1 MRGLWY
7 TNTMQTTKR
16 IWALAAVAA
25 LAAGV
30 QAAGPKY
37 VFMFIGDGMGMPQR
51 MVAEDYS
58 RRSGRGPLAMNA
70 LPYQCLTRTASANAL
85 ITDSAAAAT
94 AMACG
99 EKSNNGALGVMPDG
113 RRIESVAEVAK
124 RKGMKVGIVTTVTI
138 VHATPAAFYAHRK
151 NRGESYR
158 IALDLVASGFD
169 FFAGGGV
176 YNKYDDKKD
185 SQYRG
190 NVFDLARAAGYAV
203 VREKGPFLAL
213 KPGAGKV
220 WGVFADEGLEFD
232 IDDHAVYPTLKEMV
246 AKGVELLDGPQGF
259 FMMAEGGKV
268 DYAAHANDAA
278 TTIKDVIAM
287 DDAVKV
293 ACAFAERHPDDTLIL
308 VTGDHETGGLAMGFV
323 GTGSKF
329 HIHLLERQKTSTES
343 FMKRIHGMLEKDP
356 GLTFESVKP
365 LVTENFGLIFDAS
378 AAKTADDRLLVLSKA
393 EIKELADAFAADV
406 AFVKARQQE
415 TRKHDVRRRQKFAA
429 TAKRLLGNHTGVGWS
444 SGSHTA
450 MPTMTNARGCGAE
463 RFIGLLENCDIGR
476 RLKELLR

>member
-1 MRGLWY
+1 
-7 TNTMQTTKR
+7 MQTNKKMLL
-16 IWALAAVAA
+16 LACGAA
-25 LAAGV
+25 LAAGLH
-30 QAAGPKY
+30 AAAPKY

-58 RRSGRGPLAMNA
+58 RRIGRGPLAMNA
-70 LPYQCLTRTASANAL
+70 LPYQGLTRTASANQL

-94 AMACG
+94 SIACG
-99 EKSNNGALGVMPDG
+99 VKANNGALGVTPDG
-113 RRIESVAEVAK
+113 QRVESVAELAK
-124 RKGMKVGIVTTVTI
+124 RKGMKVGIITTVTI

-158 IALDLVASGFD
+158 IALDLVGSGFD

-190 NVFDLARAAGYAV
+190 NVFDVARGAGYTV
-203 VREKGPFLAL
+203 VREKEPFLAL

-220 WGVFADEGLEFD
+220 WGVFADEGLDFE
-232 IDDHAVYPTLKEMV
+232 IDDQSRYPTLKEMV
-246 AKGVELLDGPQGF
+246 EKGVELLDGPDGF

-278 TTIKDVIAM
+278 TTLKDIIAM

-293 ACAFAERHPDDTLIL
+293 AYAFAQRHPDETLII

-329 HIHLLERQKTSTES
+329 HIQLLARQKCSTET
-343 FMKRIHGMLEKDP
+343 FMKRIHGMLVQDP
-356 GLTFESVKP
+356 GMPFEAVKP
-365 LVTENFGLIFDAS
+365 LVTENFGLIFDPAT
-378 AAKTADDRLLVLSKA
+378 AKTPDDRLLILSA
-393 EIKELADAFAADV
+393 PEIKELEAAYAADV
-406 AFVKARQQE
+406 AFVKSKQQE

-429 TAKRLLGNHTGVGWS
+429 TAKRLLGNHVGVGWS
-444 SGSHTA
+444 SGAHTA
-450 MPTMTNARGCGAE
+450 LPTTTTAQGVGAE
-463 RFIGLLENCDIGR
+463 KFIGLMENSDIGR
-476 RLKELLR
+476 RLKEILR

>member
-1 MRGLWY
+1 
-7 TNTMQTTKR
+7 MQTNKKMLL
-16 IWALAAVAA
+16 LACGAA
-25 LAAGV
+25 LAAGLH
-30 QAAGPKY
+30 AAAPKY

-51 MVAEDYS
+51 MVAEDFS

-70 LPYQCLTRTASANAL
+70 LPYQGLTRTASADQL

-94 AMACG
+94 SIACG
-99 EKSNNGALGVMPDG
+99 VKANNCALGVTPDG
-113 RRIESVAEVAK
+113 RRVESVAELAK
-124 RKGMKVGIVTTVTI
+124 RKGMKVGIITTVTI

-158 IALDLVASGFD
+158 IALDLVGSGFD

-185 SQYRG
+185 AQYRG
-190 NVFDLARAAGYAV
+190 NVFDLAREAGYTV
-203 VREKGPFLAL
+203 VREKEPFLAL

-220 WGVFADEGLEFD
+220 WGVFADEGLDFE
-232 IDDHAVYPTLKEMV
+232 IDDQSRYPTLKEMV
-246 AKGVELLDGPQGF
+246 AKGVELLDGPDGF

-278 TTIKDVIAM
+278 TTLKDIIAM

-293 ACAFAERHPDDTLIL
+293 AHAFAQRHPDETLII

-329 HIHLLERQKTSTES
+329 HIQLLARQKCSTET
-343 FMKRIHGMLEKDP
+343 FMKRIHGMLVKDP
-356 GLTFESVKP
+356 DMPFEAVKP
-365 LVTENFGLIFDAS
+365 LVTENFGLIFDPA
-378 AAKTADDRLLVLSKA
+378 AAKTPDDRLLILSEP
-393 EIKELADAFAADV
+393 EIKELEAAFLADV
-406 AFVKARQQE
+406 AFVKAKKQE

-429 TAKRLLGNHTGVGWS
+429 TAKRLLGNHVGVGWS
-444 SGSHTA
+444 SGAHTA
-450 MPTMTNARGCGAE
+450 LPTTTTAQGVGAE
-463 RFIGLLENCDIGR
+463 KFIGLMENSDIGR
-476 RLKELLR
+476 RLKEILR

>member
-1 MRGLWY
+1 MK
-7 TNTMQTTKR
+7 TKMK
-16 IWALAAVAA
+16 ILLLACGAA
-25 LAAGV
+25 LAAGLH
-30 QAAGPKY
+30 AAAPKY

-58 RRSGRGPLAMNA
+58 RRIGRGPLAMNA
-70 LPYQCLTRTASANAL
+70 LPYQCLTRTASANQL

-94 AMACG
+94 AIACG
-99 EKSNNGALGVMPDG
+99 VKANNGALGVTPDG
-113 RRIESVAEVAK
+113 QRVESVAEIAK
-124 RKGMKVGIVTTVTI
+124 GKGMKVGVITTVTI

-151 NRGESYR
+151 NRGDSYR
-158 IALDLVASGFD
+158 IALDLVGSGFD

-203 VREKGPFLAL
+203 VREKAPFLAL

-232 IDDHAVYPTLKEMV
+232 IDDQDTYPTLKEMV
-246 AKGVELLDGPQGF
+246 AKGVELLDGPGGF

-278 TTIKDVIAM
+278 TTIKDIIAM

-293 ACAFAERHPDDTLIL
+293 ARAFLERHPDETLVV

-329 HIHLLERQKTSTES
+329 HIQLLERQKCSTES
-343 FMKRIHGMLEKDP
+343 FMKRIHGMLKENP
-356 GLTFESVKP
+356 EMPFETVKP
-365 LVTENFGLIFDAS
+365 LVTENFGLLFDADD
-378 AAKTADDRLLVLSKA
+378 AKMPDDKLLVLSA
-393 EIKELADAFAADV
+393 SEIKELEDAYAADV
-406 AFVKARQQE
+406 AFVKAKKQE

-444 SGSHTA
+444 SGAHTA
-450 MPTMTNARGCGAE
+450 LPTTTTAQGCGAE
-463 RFIGLLENCDIGR
+463 KFIGLMENCDIGR
-476 RLKELLR
+476 RLKEILR

>member
-1 MRGLWY
+1 
-7 TNTMQTTKR
+7 MQMKKK
-16 IWALAAVAA
+16 ILLLACGAA
-25 LAAGV
+25 LAAGLH
-30 QAAGPKY
+30 AAAPKY

-94 AMACG
+94 AIACG

-124 RKGMKVGIVTTVTI
+124 RKGMKVGIVTVVTI

-169 FFAGGGV
+169 YFAGGGV

-190 NVFDLARAAGYAV
+190 NVFDLAREAGYAV

-268 DYAAHANDAA
+268 DYAAHATFTASS
-278 TTIKDVIAM
+278 IAM
-287 DDAVKV
+287 TSLIVVAASF
-293 ACAFAERHPDDTLIL
+293 ACAA
-308 VTGDHETGGLAMGFV
+308 
-323 GTGSKF
+323 
-329 HIHLLERQKTSTES
+329 
-343 FMKRIHGMLEKDP
+343 
-356 GLTFESVKP
+356 
-365 LVTENFGLIFDAS
+365 
-378 AAKTADDRLLVLSKA
+378 
-393 EIKELADAFAADV
+393 
-406 AFVKARQQE
+406 
-415 TRKHDVRRRQKFAA
+415 
-429 TAKRLLGNHTGVGWS
+429 
-444 SGSHTA
+444 
-450 MPTMTNARGCGAE
+450 
-463 RFIGLLENCDIGR
+463 
-476 RLKELLR
+476 

>member
-1 MRGLWY
+1 
-7 TNTMQTTKR
+7 
-16 IWALAAVAA
+16 
-25 LAAGV
+25 
-30 QAAGPKY
+30 
-37 VFMFIGDGMGMPQR
+37 
-51 MVAEDYS
+51 
-58 RRSGRGPLAMNA
+58 
-70 LPYQCLTRTASANAL
+70 
-85 ITDSAAAAT
+85 
-94 AMACG
+94 
-99 EKSNNGALGVMPDG
+99 
-113 RRIESVAEVAK
+113 
-124 RKGMKVGIVTTVTI
+124 
-138 VHATPAAFYAHRK
+138 
-151 NRGESYR
+151 
-158 IALDLVASGFD
+158 
-169 FFAGGGV
+169 
-176 YNKYDDKKD
+176 
-185 SQYRG
+185 
-190 NVFDLARAAGYAV
+190 
-203 VREKGPFLAL
+203 
-213 KPGAGKV
+213 
-220 WGVFADEGLEFD
+220 
-232 IDDHAVYPTLKEMV
+232 
-246 AKGVELLDGPQGF
+246 
-259 FMMAEGGKV
+259 
-268 DYAAHANDAA
+268 
-278 TTIKDVIAM
+278 M

-406 AFVKARQQE
+406 AFVKTRQQE

>member
-1 MRGLWY
+1 M
-7 TNTMQTTKR
+7 
-16 IWALAAVAA
+16 
-25 LAAGV
+25 
-30 QAAGPKY
+30 
-37 VFMFIGDGMGMPQR
+37 
-51 MVAEDYS
+51 
-58 RRSGRGPLAMNA
+58 
-70 LPYQCLTRTASANAL
+70 
-85 ITDSAAAAT
+85 
-94 AMACG
+94 
-99 EKSNNGALGVMPDG
+99 
-113 RRIESVAEVAK
+113 
-124 RKGMKVGIVTTVTI
+124 
-138 VHATPAAFYAHRK
+138 
-151 NRGESYR
+151 
-158 IALDLVASGFD
+158 
-169 FFAGGGV
+169 
-176 YNKYDDKKD
+176 
-185 SQYRG
+185 
-190 NVFDLARAAGYAV
+190 
-203 VREKGPFLAL
+203 REKGPFLAL

-232 IDDHAVYPTLKEMV
+232 IDDHSAYPTLKEMV

-259 FMMAEGGKV
+259 FLMAEGGKV

-329 HIHLLERQKTSTES
+329 HIHLLERQKCSTES
-343 FMKRIHGMLEKDP
+343 FMKRIHGMLEKDS

-406 AFVKARQQE
+406 AFVKAKKQE

-463 RFIGLLENCDIGR
+463 RFIGLLENYDVGR